1 MSFKSTRVVLL
12 GRKTDE
18 GESLS
23 NLLGSIFPT
32 EVPIEFI
39 YKINLIFDSG
49 ETTEVLP
56 EKLEN
61 PIYLDDPGFLL
72 QELNIN
78 KPLDTL
84 EVVIDLPSIKEKLS
98 QATSTILDKYIEE

>member
-39 YKINLIFDSG
+39 YKLNLIFENG
-49 ETTEVLP
+49 ESTEVLP
-56 EKLEN
+56 DKLLN
-61 PIYLDDPGFLL
+61 PVYLDEPGILL
-72 QELNIN
+72 AELSIN

-84 EVVIDLPSIKEKLS
+84 EVVIDLNSIKEKLS
-98 QATSTILDKYIEE
+98 IASSNILDKHIEE